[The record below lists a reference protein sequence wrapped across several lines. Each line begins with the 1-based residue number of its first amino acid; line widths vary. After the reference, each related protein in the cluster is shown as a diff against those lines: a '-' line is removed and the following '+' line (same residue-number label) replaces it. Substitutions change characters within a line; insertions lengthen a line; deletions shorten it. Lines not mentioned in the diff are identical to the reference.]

1 MITVALVATWITT
14 VVIVA
19 AVLLP
24 SMNWLEPDG

>member
-24 SMNWLEPDG
+24 LMNWLEPDG